1 MRHRDTGTQ
10 RISRFSPC
18 LCASVADGSVPRR
31 PCQLSPRPHSPGAWC
46 VVKRAVVVFGWLCLT
61 LPLMSACSRTSAA
74 PAGGGRGRGEG
85 GGGVP
90 VVVAQVTQK
99 DVPVDIDG
107 IGNVEAYSTI
117 SVRAQVTGQ
126 LTDVLFREGDFVKK
140 GDHIFSLDARPFE
153 AMLQQAQANLVRDQ
167 ALLSQSEANL
177 TRDASNAEYA
187 QLVSERNATLAAKG
201 ILSKDQADQSR
212 SAADATRATVNADK
226 AAVESARAQL
236 VAQRAAVDNAKVAL
250 SYTVIRSPIDGR

>member
-1 MRHRDTGTQ
+1 PNRSFLQ
-10 RISRFSPC
+10 YALLS
-18 LCASVADGSVPRR
+18 AVPA
-31 PCQLSPRPHSPGAWC
+31 LLA
-46 VVKRAVVVFGWLCLT
+46 A
-61 LPLMSACSRTSAA
+61 ACSGTSAA
-74 PAGGGRGRGEG
+74 PARGRGGEAG
-85 GGGVP
+85 GAVP
-90 VVVAQVTQK
+90 VVVAKAAQR

-177 TRDASNAEYA
+177 TRDASNA
-187 QLVSERNATLAAKG
+187 
-201 ILSKDQADQSR
+201 
-212 SAADATRATVNADK
+212 
-226 AAVESARAQL
+226 
-236 VAQRAAVDNAKVAL
+236 
-250 SYTVIRSPIDGR
+250 